1 MSRIT
6 QYLLLFC
13 LLLSSCKDIRTGNK
27 SGQTDLL
34 AKRDLSDIRADG
46 KLRALIAYSATSYFL
61 YRGQPMGYEYELLK
75 RLADDLGVKLE
86 LHVSRDLDEM
96 LNELKKG
103 TVDIVAHGLAITTER
118 KQEVAFAEYLY
129 VTEQVLVQRKP
140 EGWRKMTR
148 DQIRQA
154 MVSDPIQLIGDT
166 ISVRK
171 NSSYFKRIRNLSRE
185 IGGEIII
192 DTLEGN
198 YATDEII
205 KMVADGKI
213 KYTLADE
220 NLASINASYY
230 PDLDVEVPLSFS
242 QRIAW
247 AVRPDSQELLEATN
261 LWLRKEK
268 KQDDYYVIYNKYFKN
283 KRSFR
288 RRVNSPFY
296 SLNKKQIS
304 RYDPII
310 KEQSKYLGWDWRL
323 LASLI
328 YQESRFDP
336 EAESWSGAKGLMQ
349 LMPGTAEELGVTATA
364 DAGEVIRAGS
374 RYLRQLYDNFSHVE
388 DSVQRIKFTL
398 ASYNCGFSHVQDA
411 QNLARVRGLRDT
423 IWDDHVEKMVLALSL
438 PQNYNHEVVK
448 YGYVRG
454 MEPLQY
460 VEQIFQRY
468 DHYRKFIDSEEPEIS
483 GLAGS

>member
-1 MSRIT
+1 
-6 QYLLLFC
+6 
-13 LLLSSCKDIRTGNK
+13 
-27 SGQTDLL
+27 
-34 AKRDLSDIRADG
+34 
-46 KLRALIAYSATSYFL
+46 
-61 YRGQPMGYEYELLK
+61 
-75 RLADDLGVKLE
+75 
-86 LHVSRDLDEM
+86 
-96 LNELKKG
+96 
-103 TVDIVAHGLAITTER
+103 
-118 KQEVAFAEYLY
+118 
-129 VTEQVLVQRKP
+129 
-140 EGWRKMTR
+140 
-148 DQIRQA
+148 
-154 MVSDPIQLIGDT
+154 MVSDPIELIGDT

-171 NSSYFKRIRNLSRE
+171 NSSYFKGIRNLSRE
-185 IGGEIII
+185 IGGEIVI
-192 DTLEGN
+192 DTLDGN

-247 AVRPDSQELLEATN
+247 AVRPNSKQLLEATN
-261 LWLRKEK
+261 QWIRKEK

-304 RYDPII
+304 RFDPII
-310 KEQSKYLGWDWRL
+310 KEQSRYLGWDWRL

-349 LMPGTAEELGVTATA
+349 LMPATAEELGVTATA
-364 DAGEVIRAGS
+364 DAGDVIRAGT
-374 RYLRQLYDNFSHVE
+374 RYLRQLYENFAHVE

-423 IWDDHVEKMVLALSL
+423 IWDDHVEKMILALSL

-468 DHYRKFIDSEEPEIS
+468 DHYRKFIDGEEPQIPS
-483 GLAGS
+483 LAGS

>member
-1 MSRIT
+1 M
-6 QYLLLFC
+6 FN
-13 LLLSSCKDIRTGNK
+13 SCKDYKFGSESHNEE
-27 SGQTDLL
+27 LL
-34 AKRDLSDIRADG
+34 AKRDLAEIQADG

-75 RLADDLGVKLE
+75 RLADDLGVELE
-86 LHVSRDLDEM
+86 LHLSRDLDEM

-103 TVDIVAHGLAITTER
+103 AVDIVAHGLAITTER
-118 KQEVAFAEYLY
+118 KQEVAFAEHLY
-129 VTEQVLVQRKP
+129 ITEQVLVQRKP
-140 EGWRKMTR
+140 EGWRGMTL
-148 DQIRQA
+148 DEIREA
-154 MVSDPIQLIGDT
+154 MISDPIQLIGDT

-192 DTLEGN
+192 DTLNGN
-198 YATDEII
+198 FTTDEII

-213 KYTLADE
+213 KYTLADK

-230 PDLDVEVPLSFS
+230 PNLDVEVPLSFS

-247 AVRPDSQELLEATN
+247 AVRPGSEELLKATN
-261 LWLRKEK
+261 QWIRREK

-283 KRSFR
+283 KRSFK

-296 SLNKKQIS
+296 SLNQKQIS
-304 RYDPII
+304 RFDPII
-310 KEQSKYLGWDWRL
+310 KEHSRTLGWDWRL

-349 LMPGTAEELGVTATA
+349 LMPETAEDLGVTATA
-364 DAGEVIRAGS
+364 DAGEVIRAGAQ
-374 RYLRQLYDNFSHVE
+374 YLRQLYNNFSHVP
-388 DSVQRIKFTL
+388 DSVQRIKFTM
-398 ASYNCGFSHVQDA
+398 ASYNCGYSHVLDA
-411 QNLARVRGLRDT
+411 QNLAKVKGLKDT
-423 IWDDHVEKMVLALSL
+423 IWDDHVEKMILALSL

-448 YGYVRG
+448 FGYVRG
-454 MEPLQY
+454 LEPLQY
-460 VEQIFQRY
+460 VQQIFKRY
-468 DHYRKFIDSEEPEIS
+468 EHYRKFIEQEETES
-483 GLAGS
+483 LVLAGS

>member
-1 MSRIT
+1 MA
-6 QYLLLFC
+6 
-13 LLLSSCKDIRTGNK
+13 K
-27 SGQTDLL
+27 L
-34 AKRDLSDIRADG
+34 AAARDLTEIQTDG

-75 RLADDLGVKLE
+75 RLADDLGVELE

-103 TVDIVAHGLAITTER
+103 TVDIVAHGLAITAER
-118 KQEVAFAEYLY
+118 KQEVAFSEFLY
-129 VTEQVLVQRKP
+129 ITEQVLVQRKP
-140 EGWRKMTR
+140 EGWRQMTR
-148 DQIRQA
+148 DQIKEG
-154 MVSDPIQLIGDT
+154 MISDPIELIGDT
-166 ISVRK
+166 VSVRK

-185 IGGEIII
+185 IGGEIVI
-192 DTLEGN
+192 DTLRGN
-198 YATDEII
+198 ITTDEII
-205 KMVADGKI
+205 KMVADGEI
-213 KYTLADE
+213 KYTLADK

-247 AVRPDSQELLEATN
+247 ALRPGSKDLLKATN
-261 LWLRKEK
+261 MWIQKEK

-283 KRSFR
+283 KRNFR

-296 SLNKKQIS
+296 SLNQKQIS
-304 RYDPII
+304 RFDPII
-310 KEQSKYLGWDWRL
+310 KENSRKLGWDWRL

-336 EAESWSGAKGLMQ
+336 EAQSWSGAKGLMQ
-349 LMPGTAEELGVTATA
+349 LMPDTAEELGVTATA
-364 DAGEVIRAGS
+364 DAGEVIRAGT
-374 RYLRQLYDNFSHVE
+374 RYLGQLYENFSHIA

-398 ASYNCGFSHVQDA
+398 ASYNCGYSHVLDA
-411 QNLARVRGLRDT
+411 QNLAQVKGLKDT
-423 IWDDHVEKMVLALSL
+423 VWDGNVAEMILALSF

-448 YGYVRG
+448 FGYVRG
-454 MEPLQY
+454 LEPFQY

-468 DHYRKFIDSEEPEIS
+468 DHYRKFIDREEPENLS
-483 GLAGS
+483 LAGS

>member
-1 MSRIT
+1 MSNFKK
-6 QYLLLFC
+6 YLLLFC
-13 LLLSSCKDIRTGNK
+13 LLLISCEGFRQNREKRMAE
-27 SGQTDLL
+27 L
-34 AKRDLSDIRADG
+34 AAGRDLTEIQADG

-75 RLADDLGVKLE
+75 RLADDLGVELE

-103 TVDIVAHGLAITTER
+103 TVDIVAHGLAITAER
-118 KQEVAFAEYLY
+118 KQEVAFSEFLY
-129 VTEQVLVQRKP
+129 ITEQVLVQRKP
-140 EGWRKMTR
+140 EGWRQMTR
-148 DQIRQA
+148 DQIKEA
-154 MVSDPIQLIGDT
+154 MISDPIELIGDT
-166 ISVRK
+166 VSVRK

-185 IGGEIII
+185 IGGEIVI
-192 DTLEGN
+192 DTLRGN
-198 YATDEII
+198 ITTDEII
-205 KMVADGKI
+205 KMVADGEI
-213 KYTLADE
+213 KYTLADK

-247 AVRPDSQELLEATN
+247 ALRPGSKDLLKATN
-261 LWLRKEK
+261 LWIQKEK

-283 KRSFR
+283 KRNFR

-296 SLNKKQIS
+296 SLNQKQIS
-304 RYDPII
+304 RFDPII
-310 KEQSKYLGWDWRL
+310 KENSRKLGWDWRL

-336 EAESWSGAKGLMQ
+336 EAQSWSGAKGLMQ
-349 LMPGTAEELGVTATA
+349 LMPDTAEELGVTATA
-364 DAGEVIRAGS
+364 DAGEVIRAGTH
-374 RYLRQLYDNFSHVE
+374 YLGQLYENFSHIA

-398 ASYNCGFSHVQDA
+398 ASYNCGYSHVLDA
-411 QNLARVRGLRDT
+411 QNLAQVKGLKDT
-423 IWDDHVEKMVLALSL
+423 VWDGNVAEMILALSF

-448 YGYVRG
+448 FGYVRG
-454 MEPLQY
+454 LEPFQY

-468 DHYRKFIDSEEPEIS
+468 DHYRKFIDREEPENLS
-483 GLAGS
+483 LAGS

>member
-1 MSRIT
+1 MSNFTR
-6 QYLLLFC
+6 YLLLCC
-13 LLLSSCKDIRTGNK
+13 LLFNSCKDYKFGSESRNEE
-27 SGQTDLL
+27 LL
-34 AKRDLSDIRADG
+34 AKRDLAEIQADG

-75 RLADDLGVKLE
+75 RLADDLGVELE
-86 LHVSRDLDEM
+86 LHLSRDLDEM

-103 TVDIVAHGLAITTER
+103 AVDIVAHGLAITTER
-118 KQEVAFAEYLY
+118 KQEVAFAEHLY
-129 VTEQVLVQRKP
+129 ITEQVLVQRKP
-140 EGWRKMTR
+140 EGWRGMTM
-148 DQIRQA
+148 DEIREA
-154 MVSDPIQLIGDT
+154 MISDPIQLIGDT

-192 DTLEGN
+192 DTLNGN
-198 YATDEII
+198 FTTDEII

-213 KYTLADE
+213 KYTLADK

-230 PDLDVEVPLSFS
+230 PNLDVEVPLSFS

-247 AVRPDSQELLEATN
+247 AVRPGSEELLKATN
-261 LWLRKEK
+261 QWIRREK

-283 KRSFR
+283 KRSFK

-296 SLNKKQIS
+296 SLNQKQIS
-304 RYDPII
+304 RFDPII
-310 KEQSKYLGWDWRL
+310 KEHSRTLGWDWRL

-349 LMPGTAEELGVTATA
+349 LMPETAEDLGVTATA
-364 DAGEVIRAGS
+364 DAGEVIRAGAQ
-374 RYLRQLYDNFSHVE
+374 YLRQLYNNFSHVP
-388 DSVQRIKFTL
+388 DSVQRIKFTM
-398 ASYNCGFSHVQDA
+398 ASYNCGYSHVLDA
-411 QNLARVRGLRDT
+411 QNLAKVKGLKDT
-423 IWDDHVEKMVLALSL
+423 IWDDHVEKMILALSL

-448 YGYVRG
+448 FGYVRG
-454 MEPLQY
+454 LEPLQY
-460 VEQIFQRY
+460 VQQIFKRY
-468 DHYRKFIDSEEPEIS
+468 EHYRKFIEQEETES
-483 GLAGS
+483 LVLAGS

>member
-1 MSRIT
+1 M
-6 QYLLLFC
+6 LLF
-13 LLLSSCKDIRTGNK
+13 SCQDFKEGKKLRQAKKLT
-27 SGQTDLL
+27 
-34 AKRDLSDIRADG
+34 KRDLPEIKVDG

-61 YRGQPMGYEYELLK
+61 YRGQPMGYEYELLR
-75 RLADDLGVKLE
+75 RLADDLGVELE

-103 TVDIVAHGLAITTER
+103 NVDIVAHGLAITAER
-118 KQEVAFAEYLY
+118 KKEVAFAEYLY
-129 VTEQVLVQRKP
+129 ITEQVLVQRKP
-140 EGWRKMTR
+140 DGWRRMTL
-148 DQIRQA
+148 DQIREA
-154 MVSDPIQLIGDT
+154 MVSDPIELIGDT

-171 NSSYFKRIRNLSRE
+171 NSSYFRRIKNLSRE

-192 DTLEGN
+192 DTLTGN

-205 KMVADGKI
+205 KMVAEGDI
-213 KYTLADE
+213 KFTLADK

-230 PDLDVEVPLSFS
+230 PNLDVEVPLSFS

-247 AVRPDSQELLEATN
+247 ALRPQSKKLLQATN
-261 LWLRKEK
+261 SWIEREK
-268 KQDDYYVIYNKYFKN
+268 KQNDYYVIYNKYFKN
-283 KRSFR
+283 KRNFK

-296 SLNKKQIS
+296 SLNQKQIS

-310 KEQSKYLGWDWRL
+310 KENSKLLGWDWRL

-336 EAESWSGAKGLMQ
+336 NAESWSGAKGLMQ
-349 LMPGTAEELGVTATA
+349 LMPGTAEELGVTETA

-374 RYLRQLYDNFSHVE
+374 KYLRQLYRNFSHIT
-388 DSVQRIKFTL
+388 DSVQRIKFTM
-398 ASYNCGFSHVQDA
+398 ASYNCGYSHVLDA
-411 QNLARVRGLRDT
+411 QSLAQVKGLKDT
-423 IWDDHVEKMVLALSL
+423 IWDDHVEKMILALSF

-448 YGYVRG
+448 FGYVRG
-454 MEPLQY
+454 MEPFQY

-468 DHYRKFIDSEEPEIS
+468 DHYRKFIDKEDVENTS
-483 GLAGS
+483 LAGS